1 MFFTLLE
8 LFDMVVMTLAVGFI
22 FMDLFAHPGEKFNK
36 KAFLFAI
43 LVAAPAIILHEFG
56 HKFVA
61 LSFGYTATFHA
72 AYLWLGVGVV
82 LKLLRTGFIFFV
94 PAYVSIGGA
103 AVSGLPM
110 SLTALAG
117 PAINGILF
125 LTAFGVLKYSKPKG
139 KTAMFWLVTKQINGF
154 LFIFNML
161 PIPFFDGFKVYGGLW
176 QWFAA

>member
-1 MFFTLLE
+1 MLFTLLE

-22 FMDLFAHPGEKFNK
+22 FMDLFSPPGEKFNK

-61 LSFGYTATFHA
+61 LAFGYTATFHA
-72 AYLWLGVGVV
+72 AYLWLGIGVA

-103 AVSGLPM
+103 AVAGLPM
-110 SLTALAG
+110 SMTALAG
-117 PAINGILF
+117 PAVNGILF
-125 LTAFGVLKYSKPKG
+125 VTAFCVLKFSKPKG
-139 KTAMFWLVTKQINGF
+139 KTALFWLVTRQINGF

-161 PIPFFDGFKVYGGLW
+161 PIPLFDGWKVYSGLF
-176 QWFAA
+176 QWFGF